1 MGHEFYSIRRLI
13 CLRGV
18 YINDM
23 PPIGSRCIFL
33 LAAFKKETRKCV
45 NEETEFIDYEMA

>member
-18 YINDM
+18 YIND
-23 PPIGSRCIFL
+23 ICLQSEVD
-33 LAAFKKETRKCV
+33 AFSCWQLKRKPGNVCCTRKL
-45 NEETEFIDYEMA
+45 NLEYEMA